1 MSISAYK
8 RTLREVE
15 TPRQIERRIMA
26 NITSRLSEHAE
37 SYDGAQTPG
46 ERLSSLSQGLREALA
61 DNQTLWTALK
71 HDLAQPGNALSP
83 DLRAGLLSLAIWVEK
98 CTGTVLGGGSGV
110 RALVG
115 VNTNIVNA
123 LGDMPMKKSA

>member
-15 TPRQIERRIMA
+15 SPRQIERRIMA
-26 NITSRLSEHAE
+26 GITARLSEFAE
-37 SYDGAQTPG
+37 SYDRSDNSF
-46 ERLSSLSQGLREALA
+46 ERLNILGAGLRDALT

-71 HDLAQPGNALSP
+71 HDLSQPANALSP

-98 CTGTVLGGGSGV
+98 STGAILGGRGGV
-110 RALVG
+110 RALVS
-115 VNTNIVNA
+115 VNSNIVSA
-123 LGDMPMKKSA
+123 LGEMPVRRSA